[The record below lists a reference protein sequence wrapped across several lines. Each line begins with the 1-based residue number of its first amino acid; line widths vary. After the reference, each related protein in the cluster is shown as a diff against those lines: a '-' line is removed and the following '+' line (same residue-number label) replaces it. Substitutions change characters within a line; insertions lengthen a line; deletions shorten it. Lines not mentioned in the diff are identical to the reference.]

1 MVSEHKLEVNQNF
14 ELVVRD
20 SSFQGNYLSKIADIS
35 GGRIKVT
42 APFVHGEVV
51 PLRINM
57 GVEMYFT
64 AEMAAYAYKTKIV
77 DREMGEI
84 PLLVLTYPDL
94 KQRIQRREFFRL
106 EVKEK
111 VYYRLLDRELQ
122 AITELKETTTIDI
135 SGGGVKMVFDNVK
148 DSNND
153 IHKGR
158 LMELF
163 LQIPELGD
171 TAIISKVVNVF
182 DLPEGIAVGI
192 KFVEIDNYV
201 REKIISWLF
210 DYQRE
215 LRQRGML

>member
-1 MVSEHKLEVNQNF
+1 MVSEHKLEINQNF

-20 SSFQGNYLSKIADIS
+20 SSFKGNYLSKIADIS
-35 GGRIKVT
+35 GGRVKIT
-42 APFVHGEVV
+42 APFVRGEVV

-57 GVEMYFT
+57 DVEMYFT
-64 AEMAAYAYKTKIV
+64 AEMAVYAYKTKII
-77 DREMGEI
+77 DREMGKV
-84 PLLVLTYPDL
+84 PLLVLAYPDV

-111 VYYRLLDRELQ
+111 VFYRLLDRELQ
-122 AITELKETTTIDI
+122 AITELKETATIDI
-135 SGGGVKMVFDNVK
+135 SGGGLKMVFDNIK

-153 IHKGR
+153 IHRGR

-163 LQIPELGD
+163 LQIPELED

-182 DLPEGIAVGI
+182 DLPEGSAVGI
-192 KFVEIDNYV
+192 KFVEIGNYV